1 MELTGATGATGPTGS
16 SGTVV
21 YGVIV
26 PNQTVASVNESL
38 PTGYNGQSIGPITIN
53 TGVTITVASGQ
64 KWVILNY

>member
-1 MELTGATGATGPTGS
+1 MELTGATGATGPTGT

-38 PTGYNGQSIGPITIN
+38 PVGYNGASVGPITVN
-53 TGVTITVASGQ
+53 TGVTISIASGQ
-64 KWVILNY
+64 RWIIT